1 MTTHRVY
8 LDWNATTPPRP
19 EVIEAMGEVMRTA
32 WANPA
37 SVHGDGRAARR
48 HLEDARSAVAR
59 LFGYDGRDVVLT
71 SGGTESNNLAL
82 RSRFSRGE
90 GGVLVTSRAEHPSV
104 VRVAEA
110 LSAEGRCDVVWLGL
124 DPGGVVRLGDL
135 ERALERGG
143 VRLVALQAVNQETG
157 AVQPVAEA
165 IARAHLAGA
174 AVHVDAVQAVGRVAL
189 DFVFGAD
196 TIAVAAHKARG
207 PKGIGALATKP
218 GVKLHPYVFGGSQ
231 ERGVRPGTVDP
242 VAAAGLA
249 VALDLA
255 VSGPSRYAA
264 IAELRDGLEARL
276 APYAERPPA
285 LRPPA
290 RAPHVT
296 SLLFPGWEGP
306 ELVAALDLEGVSVSS
321 GSACS
326 AGTAEPSP
334 VVAALMGETSRAR
347 EAVRVSMGE
356 DTTRADVDRAVE
368 AFVRVLSRGP

>member
-1 MTTHRVY
+1 MSARVY
-8 LDWNATTPPRP
+8 LDWNATTPPRL
-19 EVIEAMGEVMRTA
+19 EVILAMGEVMRTA

-48 HLEDARSAVAR
+48 HLEAARSAVAS

-82 RSRFSRGE
+82 RSAFSRAK

-110 LSAEGRCDVVWLGL
+110 LASEGLCDVVWLGL
-124 DPGGVVRLGDL
+124 EAGGVVRLGDL
-135 ERALERGG
+135 ERALGGGG

-157 AVQPVAEA
+157 ALQPVAEA
-165 IARAHLAGA
+165 IALAHLAGA
-174 AVHVDAVQAVGRVAL
+174 KVHVDAVQAVGRVSL

-196 TIAVAAHKARG
+196 TIAIAAHKARG

-231 ERGVRPGTVDP
+231 ERGLRPGTVDP

-249 VALDLA
+249 AAL
-255 VSGPSRYAA
+255 AA
-264 IAELRDGLEARL
+264 LRDGFEARL
-276 APYAERPPA
+276 AKYAERPPA
-285 LRPPA
+285 LSPPA

-334 VVAALMGETSRAR
+334 VVAALLGARAR

-356 DTTRADVDRAVE
+356 DTTEADVERALQ
-368 AFVRVLSRGP
+368 AFERVLERGP